1 MIQVPFFSVRDL
13 VVDYGG
19 VRAIDGVHLE
29 INKGEI
35 RGLIG
40 PNGAGKS
47 TFIDAVTGRRI
58 PTAGQV
64 QLGGEDITQ
73 LAVVARRMRGV
84 SRSFQRTS
92 IFHDMNVLEQV
103 FLASHQAQAKDPERD
118 AVAILEELDLLQYAD
133 WRAGDLGY
141 GQQRRL
147 DLALALVGS
156 PSVLL
161 LDEPMAGLTVTES
174 RDLAQHLKRLARERN
189 VTVLL
194 VEHDMEVVFG
204 ISDRVT
210 VLELGKPLAEGTPDE
225 IRANPKVREA
235 YLGSAA

>member
-1 MIQVPFFSVRDL
+1 MKQKAYFTVEDL

-19 VRAIDGVHLE
+19 VRAIDGIRLALD
-29 INKGEI
+29 KGEI

-47 TFIDAVTGRRI
+47 TFIDAVTGRRL
-58 PTAGQV
+58 PTAGRV
-64 QLGGEDITQ
+64 TLGGEDITR
-73 LAVVARRMRGV
+73 LSIIARRDRGL

-92 IFHDMNVLEQV
+92 IFADMPVLEQV
-103 FLASHQAQAKDPERD
+103 FLASHQARAEHPEED
-118 AVAILEELDLLQYAD
+118 ALAILKELDLDAYAD

-174 RDLAQHLKRLARERN
+174 RDLAEHLKRLARERR

-194 VEHDMEVVFG
+194 VEHDIEIVFG

-210 VLELGKPLAEGTPDE
+210 VIELGKPLAEGTPDE
-225 IRANPKVREA
+225 VRANPKVREA

>member
-1 MIQVPFFSVRDL
+1 MSQPFFTVKDL

-19 VRAIDGVHLE
+19 VRAIGGVQLE
-29 INKGEI
+29 LQKGEI

-64 QLGGEDITQ
+64 TLGGEDITR
-73 LAVVARRMRGV
+73 LPVVARRMRGL

-92 IFHDMNVLEQV
+92 IFAEMPVLEQV
-103 FLASHQAQAKDPERD
+103 FLASHQAQARDPEAD
-118 AVAILEELDLLQYAD
+118 ALAILDELDLAQYVD
-133 WRAGDLGY
+133 WRAGELGY

-174 RDLAQHLKRLARERN
+174 RELADHLTRLARERA

-194 VEHDMEVVFG
+194 VEHDMEIVFG
-204 ISDRVT
+204 ISDAVT
-210 VLELGKPLAEGTPDE
+210 VLELGRLLAEGTPDQV
-225 IRANPKVREA
+225 RANPKVREA